1 MAEFIE
7 FLSDSALA
15 ELKKANAE
23 LVTMV
28 ANVDNVGK
36 KMKNISTPSG
46 SDSAIKSLTEQY
58 KQQEKVI
65 EALQKQLQ
73 KYAEAKAKQ
82 NKLTSEEIVNQRA
95 LAQASD
101 RHAKT
106 ISAVVGA
113 YQNLNAKHQ
122 QAKKNLQ
129 DLVAGGR
136 RADETQAKYNRT
148 LKQAQKEFDELNKR
162 VLKADKA
169 VGVFNRNV
177 GNYPTKAIGGLK
189 DLLSA
194 FGVVGGATG
203 IAMLAKDIY
212 ETTKQLQS
220 LNMALLQVSGSQEKL
235 ASTQAF
241 LTRISEAYGVEIMGL
256 TKQFTQ
262 FYVSAKDKI
271 SGQEIEDI
279 FESVTKASAS
289 MGLTQE
295 QTERAFLAL
304 NQMMSKGTV
313 SAEELRGQLGEAL
326 PGAFGIMA
334 KAMGVTERQL
344 GKMMKDGQVLA
355 SDVLPKFARQLEIT
369 YGIENVKRIDNI
381 VNAQA
386 RLGNSWTALV
396 ATFAEGEGVL
406 STSLKMIMDNA
417 SFLLDV
423 VNTLAK
429 SQKQLRAE
437 ELKEI
442 ATNEEKKTVIA
453 VQEMQ
458 KRGKSEADV
467 QKYITE
473 QIAIESKKR
482 RDIMSQT
489 NKLQQD
495 FLEYATFEARENAK
509 RQIPI
514 NNELIAKQN
523 GIIEGLKK
531 LLKPEQDLTDT
542 ENKKDKKEKVM
553 RRERIEALELTK
565 EKVDSLIRSL
575 EEEKAMIEELQMAN
589 STNNAEWEMYQK
601 VIDGVQ
607 TSIDNI
613 KNGYKDLQT
622 SAMGATDEFIKNEK
636 ALKLTKESLDKYNQ
650 AIKDSLELYQ
660 SEFFSE
666 AGFPTL
672 FKALNDDILGFGEN
686 FAVTFNT
693 IAEIAQETF
702 NFISELSNQRFQ
714 AQYDNL
720 AKEKEVAL
728 RFARESASAREEI
741 ERQYEQKQKE
751 IRKREFKAQKQQALF
766 NIAINGAQAI
776 IATLA
781 RTPLPL
787 GLPLIL
793 ATSALTAVQLGVV
806 ASQKVPEY
814 WMGTDNAPQGLAL
827 TQERGREII
836 TDSRGNIKSLGSDKG
851 AELTYLNKGDKVF
864 NAEKTMDMLMFD
876 NSLNNMLNN
885 SGISMPN
892 IELNAPKIDLQPVID
907 AINSKESAILNID
920 KSGFKTFVENGR
932 NIKEI
937 TNNKVKFIGKSV

>member
-46 SDSAIKSLTEQY
+46 SDSAIKALTEQY
-58 KQQEKVI
+58 KAQEKVI

-101 RHAKT
+101 RQAKA
-106 ISAVVGA
+106 ISLVVGA

-148 LKQAQKEFDELNKR
+148 LRQAQKEFDELNKR

-194 FGVVGGATG
+194 FGIVGGAG
-203 IAMLAKDIY
+203 MIAAIAKDIY
-212 ETTKQLQS
+212 DVTKQLQS
-220 LNMALLQVSGSQEKL
+220 LNMALLQVSGSEEKL

-386 RLGNSWTALV
+386 RLGNSWTSLV
-396 ATFAEGEGVL
+396 ATFSEGEGVL

-429 SQKQLRAE
+429 SQKQLRA
-437 ELKEI
+437 
-442 ATNEEKKTVIA
+442 
-453 VQEMQ
+453 
-458 KRGKSEADV
+458 S
-467 QKYITE
+467 
-473 QIAIESKKR
+473 
-482 RDIMSQT
+482 
-489 NKLQQD
+489 
-495 FLEYATFEARENAK
+495 
-509 RQIPI
+509 
-514 NNELIAKQN
+514 
-523 GIIEGLKK
+523 
-531 LLKPEQDLTDT
+531 
-542 ENKKDKKEKVM
+542 
-553 RRERIEALELTK
+553 
-565 EKVDSLIRSL
+565 
-575 EEEKAMIEELQMAN
+575 
-589 STNNAEWEMYQK
+589 
-601 VIDGVQ
+601 
-607 TSIDNI
+607 
-613 KNGYKDLQT
+613 
-622 SAMGATDEFIKNEK
+622 
-636 ALKLTKESLDKYNQ
+636 
-650 AIKDSLELYQ
+650 
-660 SEFFSE
+660 
-666 AGFPTL
+666 
-672 FKALNDDILGFGEN
+672 
-686 FAVTFNT
+686 
-693 IAEIAQETF
+693 
-702 NFISELSNQRFQ
+702 
-714 AQYDNL
+714 
-720 AKEKEVAL
+720 
-728 RFARESASAREEI
+728 
-741 ERQYEQKQKE
+741 
-751 IRKREFKAQKQQALF
+751 
-766 NIAINGAQAI
+766 
-776 IATLA
+776 
-781 RTPLPL
+781 
-787 GLPLIL
+787 
-793 ATSALTAVQLGVV
+793 
-806 ASQKVPEY
+806 
-814 WMGTDNAPQGLAL
+814 
-827 TQERGREII
+827 
-836 TDSRGNIKSLGSDKG
+836 
-851 AELTYLNKGDKVF
+851 
-864 NAEKTMDMLMFD
+864 
-876 NSLNNMLNN
+876 
-885 SGISMPN
+885 
-892 IELNAPKIDLQPVID
+892 
-907 AINSKESAILNID
+907 
-920 KSGFKTFVENGR
+920 
-932 NIKEI
+932 
-937 TNNKVKFIGKSV
+937 